1 MELIVGQGF
10 DHRAPH
16 PTPPRLGSEAVGQ
29 EGLLQRLEFR
39 AGLTPP
45 PQSHAERVVGYL
57 QALRAGDGP
66 ARFYH
71 ASLAADP
78 AATASHLLAWR
89 DYALDHG
96 WSPQS
101 GPDTPGRLV
110 DLAVV

>member
-45 PQSHAERVVGYL
+45 RQSPHSR
-57 QALRAGDGP
+57 LRHTYDLLPWINEKTAGQ
-66 ARFYH
+66 RFK
-71 ASLAADP
+71 P
-78 AATASHLLAWR
+78 FR
-89 DYALDHG
+89 
-96 WSPQS
+96 
-101 GPDTPGRLV
+101 
-110 DLAVV
+110 

>member
-45 PQSHAERVVGYL
+45 RQSPHSRLRHIVFLFDIKTIRLFLGLNSAYILYL
-57 QALRAGDGP
+57 
-66 ARFYH
+66 
-71 ASLAADP
+71 
-78 AATASHLLAWR
+78 
-89 DYALDHG
+89 
-96 WSPQS
+96 
-101 GPDTPGRLV
+101 
-110 DLAVV
+110 